1 MKALIG
7 VFTSS
12 LALACLGLGCPAS
25 AEIIGADDFSEADG
39 TPVNG
44 KPADVGG
51 ATWQSGSQTIV
62 GGALD
67 TDSVGQHSGS
77 FLNLTRALGP
87 GEILTMNFTSKES
100 AGLMF
105 DINGYAGM
113 SFYIDG
119 SEKLFIGD
127 PGGGQAV
134 NGWSLDG
141 FAGGVIDYSGLQ
153 NEAVTGVFTYAYDTG
168 VGTLNV
174 TDGVNVGT
182 AVHFYDA
189 GLALNRFRIQSGSS
203 DAAAIA
209 IDSFSIFAGVPEPTS
224 AGIVA
229 VGALVSLM
237 RRRK

>member
-1 MKALIG
+1 
-7 VFTSS
+7 
-12 LALACLGLGCPAS
+12 
-25 AEIIGADDFSEADG
+25 
-39 TPVNG
+39 
-44 KPADVGG
+44 
-51 ATWQSGSQTIV
+51 
-62 GGALD
+62 
-67 TDSVGQHSGS
+67 
-77 FLNLTRALGP
+77 
-87 GEILTMNFTSKES
+87 
-100 AGLMF
+100 
-105 DINGYAGM
+105 
-113 SFYIDG
+113 
-119 SEKLFIGD
+119 
-127 PGGGQAV
+127 
-134 NGWSLDG
+134 
-141 FAGGVIDYSGLQ
+141 
-153 NEAVTGVFTYAYDTG
+153 VFTYAYNTG